1 MIKGVNLSPKKNR
14 SKFNMSLKFELK
26 NQLIKSF
33 QKFLFKNHL
42 EEFERKLVE
51 HFYKYSK
58 KSFVL
63 DTCYTDWLQI
73 GLRKIVSNQ
82 KSEINSS
89 SLISSY
95 LRKNSLDS
103 FVQKKQFFKLIQ
115 LLSFIRTLE
124 YSRQFIDDQ
133 AYFVIKFAVMDFI
146 SFTGFKTI
154 DSKIFR

>member
-63 DTCYTDWLQI
+63 DTCYTDFGYRL
-73 GLRKIVSNQ
+73 V
-82 KSEINSS
+82 
-89 SLISSY
+89 
-95 LRKNSLDS
+95 
-103 FVQKKQFFKLIQ
+103 
-115 LLSFIRTLE
+115 
-124 YSRQFIDDQ
+124 
-133 AYFVIKFAVMDFI
+133 
-146 SFTGFKTI
+146 
-154 DSKIFR
+154 